1 MAGMGPAP
9 KAPSQRRRRNAT
21 PGARVLKGEVVVTA
35 PVLPDA
41 ERNLHPLTMAFWNDI
56 WSSPMAPEWDPSDVH
71 GLLLLAD
78 LVNEYWNLPP
88 GTKGTVRAQLAAEIR
103 LQRMSFGLSPIDR
116 RRLAWEI
123 ERAEQAQDA
132 GERRRAAKQAGRSD
146 PRLTNPL
153 SES

>member
-9 KAPSQRRRRNAT
+9 KAASQRRRRNL
-21 PGARVLKGEVVVTA
+21 PVGARVLKAEIVPSQP

-41 ERNLHPLTMAFWNDI
+41 GRDLHPLTLAFWRDI
-56 WSSPMAPEWDPSDVH
+56 WSSPMASEWDQSDIH

-78 LVNEYWNLPP
+78 LTNEYWNLEP

-103 LQRMSFGLSPIDR
+103 LQRQSFGLSPIDR

-123 ERAEQAQDA
+123 ERAEQAVDA
-132 GERRRAAKQAGRSD
+132 GEKRRAARNASLPD
-146 PRLTNPL
+146 PRLDHPL
-153 SES
+153 NS